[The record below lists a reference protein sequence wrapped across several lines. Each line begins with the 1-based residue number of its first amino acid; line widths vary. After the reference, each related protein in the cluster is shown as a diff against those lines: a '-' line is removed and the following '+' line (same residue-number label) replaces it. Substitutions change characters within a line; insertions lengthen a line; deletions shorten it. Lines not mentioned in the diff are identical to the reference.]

1 MKNKATNIF
10 KIKMNFLKKKFLQ
23 DKDLLLKKYK
33 KINNQQKIIKIILII
48 KIKWN
53 FFSKIKILI

>member
-48 KIKWN
+48 KIK
-53 FFSKIKILI
+53 